1 MSGYSV
7 NTDLLRAASA
17 DLEERL
23 SRAYDLVR
31 EVDSLAVPTGS
42 FGGIGESVAM
52 TYAGMH
58 ERKIAALDAV
68 INRLRDAG
76 GMTAA
81 VADMYQVRDRATA
94 DAISVF
100 GSELS

>member
-7 NTDLLRAASA
+7 DIDLLRVASA
-17 DLEERL
+17 DLDAKL

-42 FGGIGESVAM
+42 FGRIGESVAV
-52 TYAGMH
+52 TYAGLH
-58 ERKIAALDAV
+58 ERKVAALDAV
-68 INRLRDAG
+68 IGRLRDAG
-76 GMTAA
+76 GMTAK

-94 DAISVF
+94 DAIAVF
-100 GSELS
+100 GQELR

>member
-1 MSGYSV
+1 MSRYSV
-7 NTDLLRAASA
+7 DIDLLRATSA
-17 DLEERL
+17 DLDEKL

-42 FGGIGESVAM
+42 FGRIGESVAT

-68 INRLRDAG
+68 IGRLRDAG

-81 VADMYQVRDRATA
+81 VADMYQVRDLATA
-94 DAISVF
+94 DAITRF
-100 GSELS
+100 GRELS